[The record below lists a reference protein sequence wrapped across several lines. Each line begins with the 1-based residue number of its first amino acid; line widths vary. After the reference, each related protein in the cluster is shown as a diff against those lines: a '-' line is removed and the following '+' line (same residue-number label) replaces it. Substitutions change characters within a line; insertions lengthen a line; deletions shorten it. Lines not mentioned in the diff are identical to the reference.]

1 MAPDAAD
8 AAGALAVRPL
18 TPDLWDD
25 FEDLF
30 GPDRGASSG
39 CWCMWWRLTAKDFE
53 NGSREDRK
61 AAFRT
66 IVTSGPPPGLLLYE
80 DDLAVGWVAVGPRAS
95 LPRME
100 RSRVAKS
107 TDGDV
112 ADTWLINC
120 FYLRRGYRGKGHM
133 GRLAGAAA
141 EHARAAG
148 AARVEAC
155 PVDPA
160 RELQWGEGFVGIASV
175 FETLGFAEIARRSPT
190 RPLMRLEFG

>member
-1 MAPDAAD
+1 MAPDGAEAALS
-8 AAGALAVRPL
+8 ARPL
-18 TPDLWDD
+18 TADLWDD

-39 CWCMWWRLTAKDFE
+39 CWCMWWRLTAKQFE

-61 AAFRT
+61 VAFRK
-66 IVTSGPPPGLLLYE
+66 IVGTGPAPGLLLYE
-80 DDLAVGWVAVGPRAS
+80 DDLAIGWVAVGPRAS

-107 TDGDV
+107 TDGDL
-112 ADTWLINC
+112 DGTWLVNC
-120 FYLRRGYRGKGHM
+120 FFLRRGYRGKGHM
-133 GRLAGAAA
+133 SRLAGAAT

-148 AARVEAC
+148 AVRVEAC

-175 FETLGFAEIARRSPT
+175 FEGLGFSEVARRSPT
-190 RPLMRLEFG
+190 RPLMRMELG